1 MGQSA
6 IPFGPMNRDGSIS
19 PDVAHAATRP
29 PAAANRAL
37 AGRRITLC
45 VTGSIAAYKACELTR
60 LLIKQGASVRVIMTR
75 SAQQFVGSA
84 TFAAITQQP
93 VLTEMF
99 DESGLGE
106 SHVTLSSQSD
116 LVVIAPAT
124 ADLLARLAQGRADD
138 LVTATALCASCPLLV
153 APAMHPSMWS
163 HPATQRNVKLL
174 HTDGRVIFVGPV
186 EGEVASGEVGLGR
199 FADPELIVHAVL
211 AALSPQDFLGK
222 HVVIT
227 AGPTVED
234 IDPVRFMSNRSS
246 GKMGYAIAHDAALRG
261 AQVTLISGPVDL
273 PCPPEVTRVDVRSAL
288 EMQTALRQCLG
299 AKLDQADLLVMAA
312 AVSDFRY
319 SKVQTAKIK
328 RQETSAF
335 PPLQENPDILA
346 EIGAQRAGGSPLLI
360 GFAVVTDA
368 QQLVALARKK
378 LMSKRVDA
386 MVANLA
392 ADSLGL
398 DDNQVTIVTAERD
411 ERLPMLP
418 KTEVAARMLDWAA
431 TAMGAWR

>member
-1 MGQSA
+1 
-6 IPFGPMNRDGSIS
+6 MNRDGSSS

-45 VTGSIAAYKACELTR
+45 VSGSIAAYKACELTR

-75 SAQQFVGSA
+75 SAQRFVGSA

-99 DESGLGE
+99 GESGLGE

-174 HTDGRVIFVGPV
+174 RTDGRVIFVGPV
-186 EGEVASGEVGLGR
+186 EGEVASGDVGLGR
-199 FADPELIVHAVL
+199 FADPELIVHGVL
-211 AALSPQDFLGK
+211 AALAPRDFLGK
-222 HVVIT
+222 HVVVT

-288 EMQTALRQCLG
+288 EMQTALRQYLG
-299 AKLDQADLLVMAA
+299 TELDQADLLVMAA

-319 SKVQTAKIK
+319 SKVHTAKIK
-328 RQETSAF
+328 RQESSAF

-346 EIGAQRAGGSPLLI
+346 EIGAQRSGVSPLLI
-360 GFAVVTDA
+360 GFAVETDA

-378 LMSKRVDA
+378 LMTKRVDA

-411 ERLPMLP
+411 ERLPLLP
-418 KTEVAARMLDWAA
+418 KSEVAARVLDWAA
-431 TAMGAWR
+431 TAMSEWR